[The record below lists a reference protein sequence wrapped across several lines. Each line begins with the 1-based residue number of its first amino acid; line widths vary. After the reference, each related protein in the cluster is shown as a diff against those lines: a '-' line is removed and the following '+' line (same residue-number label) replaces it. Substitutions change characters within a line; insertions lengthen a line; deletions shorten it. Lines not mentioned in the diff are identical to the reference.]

1 MLIHTTILPIKRERI
16 ITIGI
21 IAGLFG
27 GLVGGP
33 IASLVDYYASP
44 TKRLWLFLVPEFV
57 GFVFLGLMVIVYN
70 GKSRKKQASYDKKDR
85 L

>member
-1 MLIHTTILPIKRERI
+1 MERERI

-21 IAGLFG
+21 IVGLFG

-33 IASLVDYYASP
+33 IASLVDYNASP

-57 GFVFLGLMVIVYN
+57 GFVFLGLMVYY
-70 GKSRKKQASYDKKDR
+70 GKSRKKMATYNKKDR
-85 L
+85 LGHNSAYSI

>member
-1 MLIHTTILPIKRERI
+1 MLLEKERI

-21 IAGLFG
+21 IVGLFG

-44 TKRLWLFLVPEFV
+44 TKRLWLFLVPELI
-57 GFVFLGLMVIVYN
+57 GFVFLGLMIHF
-70 GKSRKKQASYDKKDR
+70 GRSRKKQANYDKESH